1 MAPRKK
7 VTVMIIGN
15 HSAGKS
21 SFINWYI
28 EEHVQRAGVAIE
40 TQGERIPPAQLW
52 YNNHFLGFTIVTT
65 GRKRESLTGNATMH
79 LYPHFK
85 PLTEIDGMINYL
97 ATEVTTRFAEYK

>member
-40 TQGERIPPAQLW
+40 TQGESIPPDKLW
-52 YNNHFLGFTIVTT
+52 SMIYGPEWSILWSIVQGINNIV
-65 GRKRESLTGNATMH
+65 
-79 LYPHFK
+79 
-85 PLTEIDGMINYL
+85 
-97 ATEVTTRFAEYK
+97 

>member
-1 MAPRKK
+1 MLAPRKK

-40 TQGERIPPAQLW
+40 TQGESIPLDKLW
-52 YNNHFLGFTIVTT
+52 MTVY
-65 GRKRESLTGNATMH
+65 ESYH
-79 LYPHFK
+79 IIF
-85 PLTEIDGMINYL
+85 IS
-97 ATEVTTRFAEYK
+97 YK

>member
-40 TQGERIPPAQLW
+40 TQGESHLGVSCIND
-52 YNNHFLGFTIVTT
+52 YFSGFTIVTT

-97 ATEVTTRFAEYK
+97 GTEVTTRFV

>member
-1 MAPRKK
+1 LAPRKK

-40 TQGERIPPAQLW
+40 TQG
-52 YNNHFLGFTIVTT
+52 FTIVTT

-97 ATEVTTRFAEYK
+97 GTEVTTRFV